1 MMNKKARH
9 RVDPEYGQTVCV
21 IREKEEPMTNESPVI
36 VLRGLEK
43 SFGGVRVLKGID
55 LDIFPGQILGYIGPN
70 GAGKTTTVKI
80 LIGMLPD
87 FEGRVTVFGQDVASH
102 ALEVKKRIGYVP
114 ETAALYDTLT
124 PVEYLRFVGQIY
136 GLDSR
141 ESGARAAR
149 MLGLFGLSEYSNMR
163 MNAFSKGMKQKVLI
177 IAGLIHDPD
186 LLFLDEPLAGLDANT
201 ALVIKEI
208 LSQLAAA
215 GKTIFYCSHVM
226 DVVERICH
234 RIIIIDKGVVIANGT
249 FDELQAMDKEV
260 SLEGIFTRL
269 TGSTGHA
276 EKAGEF
282 IAAFHR
288 GPA

>member
-1 MMNKKARH
+1 M
-9 RVDPEYGQTVCV
+9 
-21 IREKEEPMTNESPVI
+21 EKNESPVI
-36 VLRGLEK
+36 VLHGLK
-43 SFGGVRVLKGID
+43 KRYGGGAYVLKGID
-55 LDIFPGQILGYIGPN
+55 LEIFPGQIIGYIGPN

-87 FEGRVTVFGQDVASH
+87 FEGEVLVFGNDVSSH

-136 GLDSR
+136 GLDPG
-141 ESGARAAR
+141 ESGSRASS
-149 MLGLFGLSEYSNMR
+149 MLGLFNLSEYANVR

-177 IAGLIHDPD
+177 VAGLIHDPD

-208 LSQLAAA
+208 LAQLAAA

-226 DVVERICH
+226 DVVERICD
-234 RIIIIDKGVVIANGT
+234 RIIIIDDGLVIANGT

-269 TGSTGHA
+269 TGSTGHVERA
-276 EKAGEF
+276 AEF
-282 IAAFHR
+282 IASFHKWK
-288 GPA
+288 A

>member
-1 MMNKKARH
+1 MESTMNR
-9 RVDPEYGQTVCV
+9 
-21 IREKEEPMTNESPVI
+21 ESPAI
-36 VLRGLEK
+36 VVHGLK
-43 SFGGVRVLKGID
+43 KTYGGNEYVLKGID
-55 LDIFPGQILGYIGPN
+55 LEIYPGQIIGYIGPN

-87 FEGRVTVFGQDVASH
+87 FEGEVSVFGHDVASH
-102 ALEVKKRIGYVP
+102 PIEVKKRIGYVP

-124 PVEYLRFVGQIY
+124 PNEYLGFIGQIY
-136 GLDSR
+136 GLSPNLCRSR
-141 ESGARAAR
+141 AGK
-149 MLGLFGLSEYSNMR
+149 MLGLFDLAEYAEVR
-163 MNAFSKGMKQKVLI
+163 MNAFSKGMKQKVLL
-177 IAGLIHDPD
+177 IAGLLHDPD

-208 LSQLAAA
+208 LSQLAAS

-234 RIIIIDKGVVIANGT
+234 RIIIIDRGLVIANGT

-260 SLEGIFTRL
+260 SLEGIFTHL

-276 EKAGEF
+276 EKAHRF
-282 IAAFHR
+282 IAAFHLEQET
-288 GPA
+288 A